1 MTRKSYYFL
10 VAVTRLSSDAPLL
23 WMFYFLYFPRL
34 GSGGAGDAVWNGIF
48 FAAFAG
54 LHSLFARE
62 APKRIVARLVGPAF
76 VRIAYVVLSG
86 VTLALLLHLWRPVS
100 GELWHTSGYASG
112 LLTVAYAASVLALIR
127 IPSYF
132 DYLDFL
138 GLRQIARSL
147 AGEPASPTA
156 LSVKGPYAYCRHPMY
171 LAMLAVFWVG
181 PAMSYTR
188 LEFALLGTLYLFV
201 GLVFE
206 EGNLRR
212 ELGAAYDLYSANVPM
227 LIPRLTP
234 WHYHE

>member
-1 MTRKSYYFL
+1 MTRKRYYFL
-10 VAVTRLSSDAPLL
+10 VAATRLLADAPLL
-23 WMFYFLYFPRL
+23 WMFYFLQFPRH
-34 GSGGAGDAVWNGIF
+34 GSGGAGDALWNGIL

-62 APKRIVARLVGPAF
+62 APKRIVARLAGPAF
-76 VRIAYVVLSG
+76 VRIAYVMFSG

-100 GELWHTSGYASG
+100 GELWHTSGYAFW
-112 LLTVAYAASVLALIR
+112 LLTAAYVASVLALIR

-147 AGEPASPTA
+147 AGEPASPAA

-212 ELGAAYDLYSANVPM
+212 ELGASYDLYSANVPM

>member
-1 MTRKSYYFL
+1 MTRNHYYFL
-10 VAVTRLSSDAPLL
+10 VFATRLCSDVPLL
-23 WMFYFLYFPRL
+23 WMFYFLFFPTR
-34 GSGGAGDAVWNGIF
+34 GSGGASDALWNAIL
-48 FAAFAG
+48 FAAFG
-54 LHSLFARE
+54 GIHSLFARE
-62 APKRIVARLVGPAF
+62 APKRLAARLVGPAY
-76 VRIAYVVLSG
+76 VRIAYVILSG

-100 GELWHTSGYASG
+100 GELWQTSGYAYW
-112 LLTVAYAASVLALIR
+112 LLTAAYAASVLALIR

-132 DYLDFL
+132 DYHDFL

-147 AGEPASPTA
+147 AGEPSMPTA

-171 LAMLAVFWVG
+171 LAMLGVFWVG

-188 LEFALLGTLYLFV
+188 LEFSLLGTLYLFV

-212 ELGAAYDLYSANVPM
+212 ELGESYELYSAHVPM

-234 WHYHE
+234 WRYHE

>member
-1 MTRKSYYFL
+1 MTRKHYYFL

-23 WMFYFLYFPRL
+23 WMFFFLHFPRR
-34 GSGGAGDAVWNGIF
+34 GSGGAGDALWNGILY
-48 FAAFAG
+48 AAFAG

-62 APKRIVARLVGPAF
+62 APKRFVARLVGPAF
-76 VRIAYVVLSG
+76 VRIAYVILSG
-86 VTLALLLHLWRPVS
+86 VTLALLLLLWRPVS
-100 GELWHTSGYASG
+100 GELWHTTGYASW
-112 LLTVAYAASVLALIR
+112 LLTAAYVASVLTLIR

-147 AGEPASPTA
+147 VGEPSSPA
-156 LSVKGPYAYCRHPMY
+156 VLSVKGPYAYCRHPMY

-188 LEFALLGTLYLFV
+188 LEFVLLGTLYLFV

-212 ELGAAYDLYSANVPM
+212 ELGASYDLYSANVPM

-234 WHYHE
+234 WQYHE